1 LRRFS
6 ADYLAATRAGLW
18 TDRSALSP
26 LSLADRERAVDVGA
40 GAGAF
45 TRVLR
50 EETPAGAE
58 VVAVDADTTLLAH
71 ARTGDNSDG
80 DGLDADAPHPVAA
93 GDATRLPLRD
103 DAADLV
109 TAQALLVNLPDPA
122 AAVREFARVSADL
135 VAVVEPDN
143 ASVGVDSTVDSEAAL
158 DRRARAAYREGV
170 ETDLAPGDRVAE
182 LFERAGL
189 TVVATRRHHHE
200 KRIEPPYD
208 QRAYRAARRKASGAA
223 LDDLA
228 PALRESLGDE
238 GFAKLRDAWRELGR
252 EMIREMGRER
262 YRRIEVVPFDVTV
275 GRSRGA
281 IERSE

>member
-18 TDRSALSP
+18 ADRTALAP
-26 LSLADRERAVDVGA
+26 LSLADRERVVDVGA
-40 GAGAF
+40 GTGAF

-50 EETPAGAE
+50 AETPADAD
-58 VVAVDADTTLLAH
+58 VVGVDADPSLLAR
-71 ARTGDNSDG
+71 AR
-80 DGLDADAPHPVAA
+80 ADESAGGPRAPHPVVA

-109 TAQALLVNLPDPA
+109 AAQALLVNLPDPA
-122 AAVREFARVSADL
+122 AAVREFARVSAGR
-135 VAVVEPDN
+135 VAAVEPDN
-143 ASVGVDSTVDSEAAL
+143 ASVGVDSTVDGEAAL
-158 DRRARAAYREGV
+158 DHRAREAYRAGV
-170 ETDLAPGDRVAE
+170 ATDLAPGGRVAA

-200 KRIEPPYD
+200 KRTEPPYD
-208 QRAYRAARRKASGAA
+208 ERAYRAARRKASGAA

-238 GFAKLRDAWRELGR
+238 GFADLRDAWREVGR
-252 EMIREMGRER
+252 ATVRGMSEGT
-262 YRRIEVVPFDVTV
+262 YRRVEVVPFDVTV
-275 GRSRGA
+275 GSV
-281 IERSE
+281 ER